1 MIKGYQNPLP
11 FSLFPFYTLPNLDGD
26 EVLSVSSF
34 LFLQAASLL
43 LFLSCLHFMA
53 EASSLAFISRQI
65 SRYFHVYSIP
75 LLFYA
80 LGALGDWLV
89 ERF

>member
-1 MIKGYQNPLP
+1 
-11 FSLFPFYTLPNLDGD
+11 
-26 EVLSVSSF
+26 
-34 LFLQAASLL
+34 
-43 LFLSCLHFMA
+43 MA